1 MSHLTR
7 MALLETACFS
17 SVASYKLVRT
27 VSRVTGM
34 DTAEDKTGWGGEG
47 RHSKTTL
54 RLGTLTLI
62 SKVLRF

>member
-7 MALLETACFS
+7 MALCETTCS
-17 SVASYKLVRT
+17 SRMASYNLVRT

-47 RHSKTTL
+47 RPG
-54 RLGTLTLI
+54 GTYDQQT
-62 SKVLRF
+62 